1 VIIMT
6 GCSLRYPS
14 ANGMIP
20 TPTYGE
26 GKSAE
31 PDRESAR
38 DWADA
43 VRRLP
48 SPLTYT
54 LGITRP
60 LRYS

>member
-26 GKSAE
+26 EKVRS
-31 PDRESAR
+31 RTAR
-38 DWADA
+38 
-43 VRRLP
+43 VRVM
-48 SPLTYT
+48 
-54 LGITRP
+54 G
-60 LRYS
+60 